1 MASSQN
7 QIEHL
12 FRIGKVVEKPA
23 KNKKS
28 GAWNSFVRIHYVP
41 SNEYANFLKC
51 KSCGSFLKHH
61 KSNSGTIH
69 LRTQLTARS
78 KTTGNEN
85 AVTISKT
92 KQTKI
97 TAFGKPA
104 KPSKSVLE
112 NFQQACLKFVVCD
125 LRPLQFVEGT
135 GFIQLVQ
142 TAIDIGATHGSCSVE
157 SLVPSRK
164 TVKRRMST
172 EKEKVTDNLKETLS
186 SAINQY
192 DI

>member
-23 KNKKS
+23 KNKKNNV
-28 GAWNSFVRIHYVP
+28 WNSFVQIHYVP
-41 SNEYANFLKC
+41 SNEYANFLKR

-61 KSNSGTIH
+61 KSNSGTTH
-69 LRTQLTARS
+69 LRTHLTACS
-78 KTTGNEN
+78 KTNGSEN
-85 AVTISKT
+85 AATSSKT
-92 KQTKI
+92 KRTKI
-97 TAFGKPA
+97 TEFGKPT

-112 NFQQACLKFVVCD
+112 KFQQACL
-125 LRPLQFVEGT
+125 
-135 GFIQLVQ
+135 VQ
-142 TAIDIGATHGSCSVE
+142 QHGSCSAE

-172 EKEKVTDNLKETLS
+172 EKQKVTDNLKETLS
-186 SAINQY
+186 SVINQY
-192 DI
+192 GIIGVTTDL